1 MSETMTGPKRR
12 SITDPKE
19 IILYL
24 LPYLEDGRLSA
35 LPAKKRKRL
44 TALFWLSEHIPH
56 EKTYTE
62 EEFSE
67 LLNRLHS
74 FGDPALLRRE
84 LCDYG
89 LIERSADGTAYRPVP
104 ARPSLEA
111 LLIRYC
117 GGTVA
122 GEADGTGPAASA
134 DVGDAGDA
142 PREAAPFIRGKYED
156 PCSELL
162 QDRAGLPERSS
173 QNLEAAAEFRDI
185 IHAQA
190 LAIVQRIRPEVR
202 LVIDRYAV
210 QEYFQ
215 EHWDYPGRWYTIT
228 AVPESAGGRKA
239 LIHTIVMD
247 TLAKHR

>member
-1 MSETMTGPKRR
+1 M
-12 SITDPKE
+12 TDPKE

-117 GGTVA
+117 GGSVPVSGA
-122 GEADGTGPAASA
+122 EEDEAFRTG
-134 DVGDAGDA
+134 
-142 PREAAPFIRGKYED
+142 EAAPFIRGKYED